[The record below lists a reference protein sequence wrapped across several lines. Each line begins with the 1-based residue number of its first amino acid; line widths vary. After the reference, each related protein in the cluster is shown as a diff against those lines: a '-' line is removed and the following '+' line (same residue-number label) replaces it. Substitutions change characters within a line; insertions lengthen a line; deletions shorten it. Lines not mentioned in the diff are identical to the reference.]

1 MMPLRTPEKKSPL
14 SGEGRLFS
22 SSAAESDGVE
32 NFDSRLAVGRR
43 VSLSAMIT
51 HAGGDVEADLRE
63 PVEDMASSNPSYI
76 VLGGEERGRLTTERA
91 SSNERSR
98 ALSRLKTCCVRMFG
112 EICSSKVS
120 SVIVSPFVVANSTPG
135 GWSTS
140 ELRGRRGERRL

>member
-1 MMPLRTPEKKSPL
+1 MPLRTPEKKSPL

-51 HAGGDVEADLRE
+51 HAGGDVEADLWER
-63 PVEDMASSNPSYI
+63 VEDIASSNPSYI

-120 SVIVSPFVVANSTPG
+120 SVIVSPFVVANLTPG
-135 GWSTS
+135 WGGARES
-140 ELRGRRGERRL
+140 